1 MSKIKVLHITKYYS
15 PFKGGIEN
23 FLEDLVSCEAVSER
37 CSTRVLAHHHDQGI
51 ASVTESIGDIPVRRV
66 KLWRRVLYS
75 PICFSFRTE
84 MIHEIKQFNPDVLH
98 IHMPNLSAL
107 LCFFSKDALR
117 RPWVI
122 HWHSDVLGAEPDWR
136 IKLLYPL
143 YQIFEKRL
151 LLRAKRIICTSSTY
165 LDSSESLVGFEHK
178 CRIIPLGIRADSNK
192 GAFDPVSGED
202 QQQSIATRKNENSQG
217 SGLLQ
222 ILCVGRL
229 TYYKGHKYLL
239 DAIAKLNNV
248 HLTIIGEGEMRAD
261 IEAQISQLGLEKQ
274 VTLAGE
280 VNDSVLTDCI
290 NATDLLCLPSIERTE
305 AFGIVILEAARC
317 KKPTIVTGVAGS
329 GMSWVVVDKVTGWVV
344 PDRNAVTLK
353 NCIEQINS
361 DRSLISAYGEAAQKR
376 FLDNFQIDSVGRK
389 VVALY
394 SNILH

>member
-1 MSKIKVLHITKYYS
+1 MSKIKTLHITKYYP

-23 FLEDLVSCEAVSER
+23 FLQDLLECEAVNER
-37 CSTRVLAHHHDQGI
+37 CDTRVLAHHHDQGI
-51 ASVTESIGDIPVRRV
+51 TSVTESIGDIPVRRV
-66 KLWRRVLYS
+66 KLWRQMLYA
-75 PICFSFRTE
+75 PICLSFRTE
-84 MIHEIKQFNPDVLH
+84 MIHEMKQFNPDVLH

-107 LCFFSKDALR
+107 LCLFSKDARR

-143 YQIFEKRL
+143 YRIFEKRL
-151 LLRAKRIICTSSTY
+151 LSRARRIICTSPSY
-165 LDSSESLVGFEHK
+165 LGSSKSLVGFEHK
-178 CRIIPLGIRADSNK
+178 CRVIPLGIRANSDKRS
-192 GAFDPVSGED
+192 FDPVPGGD
-202 QQQSIATRKNENSQG
+202 QQQSPATLENENSQG

-239 DAIAKLNNV
+239 DAIAKLNDV

-261 IEAQISQLGLEKQ
+261 IEAQISQLGLEKR

-280 VNDSVLTDCI
+280 VSDSVLTDCI
-290 NATDLLCLPSIERTE
+290 NTSDLLCLPSIERTE
-305 AFGIVILEAARC
+305 AFGMVILEAARC

-344 PDRNAVTLK
+344 PDRDVTALK
-353 NCIEQINS
+353 NCIEQIDS
-361 DRSLISAYGEAAQKR
+361 DRSQISAFGEAAQKR
-376 FLDNFQIDSVGRK
+376 FLNNFQIDSVGGE

-394 SNILH
+394 SSIVH

>member
-1 MSKIKVLHITKYYS
+1 MSKIKTLHITKYYP

-23 FLEDLVSCEAVSER
+23 FLQDLLECEAVNER
-37 CSTRVLAHHHDQGI
+37 CETRVLAHHHDQGI
-51 ASVTESIGDIPVRRV
+51 TSVTESIGDIPVRRV
-66 KLWRRVLYS
+66 KLWRQMLYA
-75 PICFSFRTE
+75 PICLSFRTE
-84 MIHEIKQFNPDVLH
+84 MIQEMKQFNPDVLH

-107 LCFFSKDALR
+107 LCLFSKDARR

-143 YQIFEKRL
+143 YRIFEKRL
-151 LLRAKRIICTSSTY
+151 LSRATRIICTSPTY
-165 LDSSESLVGFEHK
+165 LGSSKSLVEFEHK
-178 CRIIPLGIRADSNK
+178 CRVIPLGIRANSDKRS
-192 GAFDPVSGED
+192 FDPVPGKD
-202 QQQSIATRKNENSQG
+202 QQQSLATLENENSQG

-261 IEAQISQLGLEKQ
+261 IEAQISQLGLEKR

-280 VNDSVLTDCI
+280 VSDSVLTDCI
-290 NATDLLCLPSIERTE
+290 NTSDLLCLPSIERTE
-305 AFGIVILEAARC
+305 AFGMVILEAARC

-344 PDRNAVTLK
+344 PDRDVMALK

-361 DRSLISAYGEAAQKR
+361 NRSQISALGEAAQKR
-376 FLDNFQIDSVGRK
+376 FLNNFQIDSVGGE

-394 SNILH
+394 SSIVH